1 MDMMKTVKKMSAIL
15 AGATMVGAT
24 VMGAMAYDLSNYPS
38 PFIED
43 GHFSG
48 KIVVG
53 EKAMAQDIIGATDI
67 AAGLQAD
74 ATTPVS
80 TGGSVTVA
88 GGKTEEVAP
97 NTALN
102 DANAFGSSLDNN
114 DISGLNEGTV
124 TIDIDG
130 NDDDYDY
137 HETISFTSGA
147 VLETGLTAAG
157 QDEDFKDGVYL
168 LLSRG
173 SIGYNFVFDDSLA
186 AGNLLSDATDDE
198 PITIEFLGKEMEVV
212 GATGTSITVQ
222 VGETLYLE
230 NGQKVTVAG
239 KEVTLV
245 RVGDDSAIVSV
256 GGSQATISDG
266 STKTVGGLRVK
277 VKDLFNDEGVTNDA
291 ATLIVGE
298 ESTKTYND
306 ADEFIGEDE
315 DDPDW
320 VWDLANL
327 NVSGVPTLGI
337 LYDQTIDD
345 VSDNPITV
353 GESLTLPNDFASI
366 ELVSINQNDY
376 KKYTVST
383 ATGESLYDGSGNEM
397 QTSAKVLV
405 FSAEGGEEDGFLLG
419 TEESDEIA
427 VFFNVTLGDLQYFYK
442 DHDDANKFKLVTGK
456 THDFNATGTDVF
468 TIQYKDSDITVDWD
482 DTVTSFSL
490 DLTTDVKLDI
500 DLNAAA
506 IEFIGQ
512 SDGDTT
518 TSGDVYYSS
527 KDISGWEE
535 DTMTEQG
542 VKLHSYD
549 ATASSDEWS
558 FSVPSDITDFKV
570 NVAVVGGAGSVSRTS
585 GADAYIVNKLD
596 VGSTILDKD
605 AMSLIGVTPLIVV
618 GGPSVNTVAA
628 NLMDEPTRE
637 EINTLF
643 QPGVG
648 KIKLYTAQNALLVAG
663 YNAQDTL
670 GAAYVLADYGNYD
683 LTGTEV
689 EVVVPSL
696 NSISVRTPQ

>member
-1 MDMMKTVKKMSAIL
+1 MDMKKTVKKMSAIL

-38 PFIED
+38 PFIVD

-67 AAGLQAD
+67 AAGLQAES
-74 ATTPVS
+74 TTAVS
-80 TGGSVTVA
+80 VGGSVTVA
-88 GGKTEEVAP
+88 GGTTEEVAMD
-97 NTALN
+97 TGLN
-102 DANAFGSSLDNN
+102 MDFGVLDNN
-114 DISGLNEGTV
+114 DISGLNEGTL

-137 HETISFTSGA
+137 HETLTLGA
-147 VLETGLTAAG
+147 TAVIETGLTAAN

-168 LLSRG
+168 LLARS
-173 SIGYNFVFDDSLA
+173 SLGYNFVFDDALA
-186 AGNLLSDATDDE
+186 DGNYLANATDDE
-198 PITIEFLGKEMEVV
+198 PVIIEFLGKELEII
-212 GATGTSITVQ
+212 GATETGMTVQ

-245 RVGDDSAIVSV
+245 RVGDTSVIVSV
-256 GGSQATISDG
+256 GGSQATINDG

-277 VKDLFNDEGVTNDA
+277 VKDVFNDEGVTNDA

-306 ADEFIGEDE
+306 GDEFIGQNE

-320 VWDLANL
+320 VWDLAGL
-327 NVSGVPTLGI
+327 NGATPTLGI

-345 VSDNPITV
+345 PTDNPITV
-353 GESLTLPNDFASI
+353 GESLAFPNDFAKI
-366 ELVSINQNDY
+366 QLVSMNQDDY

-383 ATGESLYDGSGNEM
+383 STGESLYSADGNTELE
-397 QTSAKVLV
+397 TSAKVII
-405 FSAEGGEEDGFLLG
+405 FSAEGGDEDGFAIG
-419 TEESDEIA
+419 AFESDEIA
-427 VFFNVTLGDLQYFYK
+427 LWTDGTDFQAYYK
-442 DHDDANKFKLVTGK
+442 DHDDANKFKRAYNDTLVTDE
-456 THDFNATGTDVF
+456 TNLF
-468 TIQYKDSDITVDWD
+468 TIQYKDSDDITVDWESTAATTGTLTID
-482 DTVTSFSL
+482 ATPDVVIAVETSNDMFEYL
-490 DLTTDVKLDI
+490 G
-500 DLNAAA
+500 N
-506 IEFIGQ
+506 
-512 SDGDTT
+512 SDGDTDT
-518 TSGDVYYSS
+518 AADILYVA

-535 DTMTEQG
+535 DTLTANG
-542 VKLHSYD
+542 LILHAYD
-549 ATASSDEWS
+549 ASASSDEFS
-558 FSVPSDITDFKV
+558 FSVPKDYADFAV
-570 NVAVVGGAGSVSRTS
+570 NVAVVGGAGSVTRTS
-585 GADAYIVNKLD
+585 DSGAYIVNKLE
-596 VGSTILDKD
+596 VGATVLDKD
-605 AMSLIGVTPLIVV
+605 AMNLIGMTPLIVV

-628 NLMDEPTRE
+628 DLMGNPTRE
-637 EINTLF
+637 QINTLF

-648 KIKLYTAQNALLVAG
+648 KIKFYTAQNALLVAG

-670 GAAYVLADYGNYD
+670 GAAYVLAEYENYD

-696 NSISVRTPQ
+696 SSISVRTPLNE